1 MRRGD
6 NRDASS
12 DAREPSASEAASSR
26 GGRDSLARA
35 IPPLPTGRTGDP
47 GRFGPASVVWRV
59 HRERALLL
67 SAPAVVLM
75 QLAHPLVAAAIAE
88 HTSRDRT
95 VVERAGATIGLNLA
109 VIFGDRDQAERAAS
123 HVRDL
128 HTAIHGHL
136 HTAVGT
142 FPAGSSYRA
151 DDPELLRWGHAT
163 IAWAGVVAYERFVEH
178 LGSDARDR
186 YVAEMRPFG
195 QAFGADEASL
205 PSTWDELRAYV
216 SDVLDNAVAV
226 GEDGRREGREI
237 LWPSGTFGQ
246 RASGPVQR
254 VLTAGLLPD
263 AIRHGFALPWSTWRG
278 AAFSS
283 VAAIT
288 RAAVRTMPRSLRWW
302 PHYRTACERMAGRTT

>member
-1 MRRGD
+1 MRQAD
-6 NRDASS
+6 NLSASS
-12 DAREPSASEAASSR
+12 LAGEPSPLESFPRRRRE
-26 GGRDSLARA
+26 SLARA
-35 IPPLPTGRTGDP
+35 VPPLPSGRAGDP

-88 HTSRDRT
+88 HTNRDRS

-109 VIFGDRDQAERAAS
+109 VIFGDRDQADRAAL

-128 HTAIHGHL
+128 HTAIHGQL
-136 HTAVGT
+136 HAAVGT
-142 FPAGSSYRA
+142 FAAGSSYRA

-163 IAWAGVVAYERFVEH
+163 IAWTAIEAYERFIES
-178 LGSDARDR
+178 LGPAERDR

-205 PSTWDELRAYV
+205 PSTWNGLRAYV
-216 SDVLDNAVAV
+216 SDVLENAVAI
-226 GEDGRREGREI
+226 GEDGRREGREV
-237 LWPSGTFGQ
+237 LWSRGAFAE
-246 RASGPVQR
+246 RASARVAR
-254 VLTAGLLPD
+254 VLAAGLLPD
-263 AIRHGFALPWSTWRG
+263 VVRHGFALPWSTGRG

-283 VAAIT
+283 MAAIT

-302 PHYRTACERMAGRTT
+302 PHYRTACERVAGK

>member
-1 MRRGD
+1 MGQAD
-6 NRDASS
+6 DLTASS
-12 DAREPSASEAASSR
+12 NAREPSPLEAASSR
-26 GGRDSLARA
+26 RRRDSLTRA
-35 IPPLPTGRTGDP
+35 IPPLPLGRAGDP

-75 QLAHPLVAAAIAE
+75 QLAHPLVAAAVAE
-88 HTSRDRT
+88 HTNRDRS

-109 VIFGDRDQAERAAS
+109 VIFGDGDQAERAAS

-128 HTAIHGHL
+128 HTAIHGQL
-136 HTAVGT
+136 HAAVGS

-163 IAWAGVVAYERFVEH
+163 IAWAAIEAYERFIES
-178 LGSDARDR
+178 LASADRDR

-195 QAFGADEASL
+195 QAFGADQASL

-216 SDVLDNAVAV
+216 SDVVDNAVAI

-237 LWPSGTFGQ
+237 LWPRGTFGE

-254 VLTAGLLPD
+254 VLAAGLLP
-263 AIRHGFALPWSTWRG
+263 ATIRHGFALPLSTERR
-278 AAFSS
+278 ATFSS
-283 VAAIT
+283 LAAIT
-288 RAAVRTMPRSLRWW
+288 RAAVRTMPRSIRWW
-302 PHYRTACERMAGRTT
+302 PHYRTACERMAGK

>member
-1 MRRGD
+1 MSRAD
-6 NRDASS
+6 DLAASPH
-12 DAREPSASEAASSR
+12 AREPSRLEAASSR
-26 GGRDSLARA
+26 GRRRSLARA
-35 IPPLPTGRTGDP
+35 IPPLPSGRAGDP
-47 GRFGPASVVWRV
+47 GRFGPASVVWRI

-88 HTSRDRT
+88 HTRRDRT

-109 VIFGDRDQAERAAS
+109 VIFGDRTQAERAAS

-136 HTAVGT
+136 HSAVGT

-151 DDPELLRWGHAT
+151 DDPDLLRWAHAT
-163 IAWAGVVAYERFVEH
+163 IAWAALETYERFI
-178 LGSDARDR
+178 GSLPSADRDR

-205 PSTWDELRAYV
+205 PSTWDELRGYV
-216 SDVLDNAVAV
+216 SDVLDSAVAI
-226 GEDGRREGREI
+226 GEEGRREAREI
-237 LWPSGTFGQ
+237 LWPDETVGQ
-246 RASGPVQR
+246 RAAGRVQR
-254 VLTAGLLPD
+254 VLTAGLLP
-263 AIRHGFALPWSTWRG
+263 APIRHGFALPWSTGRR

-283 VAAIT
+283 MAAIS
-288 RAAVRTMPRSLRWW
+288 RGAIRTMPRSIRWW
-302 PHYRTACERMAGRTT
+302 PHYRTACERVAGT

>member
-1 MRRGD
+1 LE
-6 NRDASS
+6 S
-12 DAREPSASEAASSR
+12 SSR
-26 GGRDSLARA
+26 RRRESLARA
-35 IPPLPTGRTGDP
+35 VPPLPSGRAGDP

-88 HTSRDRT
+88 HTNRDRS

-109 VIFGDRDQAERAAS
+109 VIFGDRDQAERAAL

-128 HTAIHGHL
+128 HTAIRGQL
-136 HTAVGT
+136 HAAVGT

-151 DDPELLRWGHAT
+151 DDPGLLRWGHAT
-163 IAWAGVVAYERFVEH
+163 IAWTAIEAYERFVGA
-178 LGSDARDR
+178 LGSADRDR

-216 SDVLDNAVAV
+216 SDVLDTALAI
-226 GEDGRREGREI
+226 GEEGRREAREV
-237 LWPSGTFGQ
+237 LWPRGTFGE

-263 AIRHGFALPWSTWRG
+263 TVRPGFALPWSTGRR

-288 RAAVRTMPRSLRWW
+288 RAAVRTMPRSQRWW
-302 PHYRTACERMAGRTT
+302 PHYRTAHDRVAER

>member
-1 MRRGD
+1 SRRIIRAPMGRAD
-6 NRDASS
+6 HLSASS
-12 DAREPSASEAASSR
+12 SAPEPGPLAAASSR
-26 GGRDSLARA
+26 RGTNSLARA
-35 IPPLPTGRTGDP
+35 IPPLPLGVAGDP
-47 GRFGPASVVWRV
+47 GGFGPSSLVWRV

-88 HTSRDRT
+88 HTNRDRS

-109 VIFGDRDQAERAAS
+109 VIFGDHNQAERAAM

-128 HTAIHGHL
+128 HTAIRGKL
-136 HTAVGT
+136 LAAVGT

-163 IAWAGVVAYERFVEH
+163 IAWAALEAYERFIKS
-178 LGSDARDR
+178 LRPADRDR

-216 SDVLDNAVAV
+216 FDVLD
-226 GEDGRREGREI
+226 
-237 LWPSGTFGQ
+237 
-246 RASGPVQR
+246 
-254 VLTAGLLPD
+254 
-263 AIRHGFALPWSTWRG
+263 
-278 AAFSS
+278 
-283 VAAIT
+283 
-288 RAAVRTMPRSLRWW
+288 
-302 PHYRTACERMAGRTT
+302 

>member
-1 MRRGD
+1 L
-6 NRDASS
+6 
-12 DAREPSASEAASSR
+12 EAASSR
-26 GGRDSLARA
+26 RRRDSLARA
-35 IPPLPTGRTGDP
+35 IPTLPSGRVGDP

-75 QLAHPLVAAAIAE
+75 QLAHPLVAAAVAE
-88 HTSRDRT
+88 HTSRDRS

-109 VIFGDRDQAERAAS
+109 VIFGDLDQAERAAS
-123 HVRDL
+123 HVRHL
-128 HTAIHGHL
+128 HTAIHGQL
-136 HTAVGT
+136 HAAVGT

-163 IAWAGVVAYERFVEH
+163 IAWEALEAYERFVES
-178 LGSDARDR
+178 LRPADRDR

-216 SDVLDNAVAV
+216 FDVLDNAVAI
-226 GEDGRREGREI
+226 GEDARREAREI
-237 LWPSGTFGQ
+237 LWPRVTFGE
-246 RASGPVQR
+246 RASGHVQR

-263 AIRHGFALPWSTWRG
+263 AMRHGFALPWSTVRG
-278 AAFSS
+278 AAFTSL
-283 VAAIT
+283 AAIT
-288 RAAVRTMPRSLRWW
+288 RAAVRAMPRSLRWW
-302 PHYRTACERMAGRTT
+302 PHYRTACERVAGN